1 MPSKTVDLL
10 LFSFEMIIIW
20 TEEIVTLEKLKE
32 FPLVGFVWEF
42 SLKLKTSASLEP
54 NVTKN
59 LLKVSSSFK
68 IDVIYIV

>member
-32 FPLVGFVWEF
+32 FPLVGFV
-42 SLKLKTSASLEP
+42 
-54 NVTKN
+54 
-59 LLKVSSSFK
+59 
-68 IDVIYIV
+68 